1 MGLMADLFSRSFMC
15 KTKCHEKNG
24 LSHSFSP
31 FPPFVF
37 LDMITIG
44 IVEDDEQIRHGIQ
57 TYLNKQPGFTC
68 DRTYGSVEELLKG
81 LRSGDIPN
89 VLIMDIGL
97 PGMSGIDGMKI
108 VKEKYSEIDIVVFSV
123 YNDSKR
129 IFDSLCAGA
138 TGYLLKNTPLEEIKE
153 GIELLASGGSPMS
166 PQIARKV
173 IEHFGQQNTKKKEIE
188 SPLSAKE
195 KEIVVGL
202 VDGLSYKLIA
212 DRMNISIETVR
223 FHIKNIYRKLHVH
236 GKAEVISKS
245 LKGEI

>member
-1 MGLMADLFSRSFMC
+1 MVL
-15 KTKCHEKNG
+15 
-24 LSHSFSP
+24 
-31 FPPFVF
+31 
-37 LDMITIG
+37 IG
-44 IVEDDEQIRHGIQ
+44 IVEDDEQIRQGIQ
-57 TYLNKQPGFTC
+57 TFLNRQDGLAC
-68 DRTYGSVEELLKG
+68 DWSYGSVEDLLKG
-81 LRSGDIPN
+81 LRSGNVPN

-97 PGMSGIDGMKI
+97 PGMSGIEGMKI
-108 VKEKYSEIDIVVFSV
+108 VKEKYPDIDIVVFSV
-123 YNDSKR
+123 YNDPKR
-129 IFDSLCAGA
+129 IFDSLVAGA

-153 GIELLASGGSPMS
+153 GIELLANGGSPMS

-173 IEHFGQQNTKKKEIE
+173 IEYFGKPAASKKKEIE
-188 SPLSAKE
+188 SPLSSKE

>member
-1 MGLMADLFSRSFMC
+1 MVL
-15 KTKCHEKNG
+15 
-24 LSHSFSP
+24 
-31 FPPFVF
+31 
-37 LDMITIG
+37 IG
-44 IVEDDEQIRHGIQ
+44 IVEDDEQIRQGIQ
-57 TYLNKQPGFTC
+57 TFLNRQEGFAC
-68 DRTYGSVEELLKG
+68 DWSYGSVEDLLKG
-81 LRSGDIPN
+81 LRSGNIPN

-97 PGMSGIDGMKI
+97 PGMSGIEGMKI
-108 VKEKYSEIDIVVFSV
+108 VKERHPDIDIVVFSV
-123 YNDSKR
+123 YNDPKR
-129 IFDSLCAGA
+129 IFDSLVAGA

-153 GIELLASGGSPMS
+153 GIELLANGGSPMS

-173 IEHFGQQNTKKKEIE
+173 IEHFGKPAASKKKETE
-188 SPLSAKE
+188 SPLSSKE

>member
-1 MGLMADLFSRSFMC
+1 
-15 KTKCHEKNG
+15 
-24 LSHSFSP
+24 
-31 FPPFVF
+31 
-37 LDMITIG
+37 MILIG

-57 TYLNKQPGFTC
+57 TFLNRQNGFSC
-68 DRTYGSVEELLKG
+68 EWSYGSVEELLNN
-81 LRSGDIPN
+81 LRGEKVPN

-97 PGMSGIDGMKI
+97 PGMSGIEGMKI
-108 VKEKYSEIDIVVFSV
+108 IKEKHPNIDIVVFSV

-129 IFDSLCAGA
+129 IFDSLLAGA
-138 TGYLLKNTPLEEIKE
+138 TGYLLKNTPFEEIKE
-153 GIELLASGGSPMS
+153 GIELLAGGGSPMS

-173 IEHFGQQNTKKKEIE
+173 IEFFGQQKKKKEVE
-188 SPLSAKE
+188 SPLSGKE

-212 DRMNISIETVR
+212 DRMSISIETVR

>member
-1 MGLMADLFSRSFMC
+1 MVL
-15 KTKCHEKNG
+15 
-24 LSHSFSP
+24 
-31 FPPFVF
+31 
-37 LDMITIG
+37 IG
-44 IVEDDEQIRHGIQ
+44 IVEDDEQIRQGIQ
-57 TYLNKQPGFTC
+57 TFLNRQEGLAC
-68 DRTYGSVEELLKG
+68 DWSYGSVEDLLKG
-81 LRSGDIPN
+81 LRSGNVPN

-97 PGMSGIDGMKI
+97 PGMSGIEGMKI
-108 VKEKYSEIDIVVFSV
+108 VKEKHPDIDIVVFSV
-123 YNDSKR
+123 YNDPKR
-129 IFDSLCAGA
+129 IFDSLVAGA

-153 GIELLASGGSPMS
+153 GIELLANGGSPMS

-173 IEHFGQQNTKKKEIE
+173 IEYFGKPNIGKKKEVE